1 MEPHEQS
8 AGGGRQFAAL
18 AGSNKMFN
26 QTIALAILAMVAS
39 RPLTAQAGSLP
50 RLRPEMLVTTGWL
63 AEHLSDPN
71 LVVLCVNSTPEFYSK
86 GHIPGA
92 RQIKLGDIAV
102 TRDGIP
108 NELPPVE
115 ELRKVFAAAGVSNSS
130 RVVLYGERSNLFAAR
145 AYFTLDYL
153 GVAGRAALLD
163 GGIEK
168 WTAEHRPLSTETPS
182 TETPKIKPSAL
193 TISLHPPILVD
204 TATMRDLAK
213 KDPATLTLIDARPA
227 KEFTGEQ
234 LSEDVAR
241 AGHIPGAS
249 SLFWMDML
257 VSREN
262 PVLKS
267 EAELRRMYAEAHAA
281 PGRHLV
287 TYCRTGMQSS
297 FDYFVA
303 KYLGYDPSMY
313 DASFYE
319 WSKKDLPAEISPKQ

>member
-1 MEPHEQS
+1 
-8 AGGGRQFAAL
+8 
-18 AGSNKMFN
+18 MFIR
-26 QTIALAILAMVAS
+26 TMALAILGLVAA
-39 RPLTAQAGSLP
+39 PTLAAQAGIVLTTAQAGIVPTTAQAGPIP
-50 RLRPEMLVTTGWL
+50 RLRPEMLVTTAWL
-63 AEHLSDPN
+63 ADHLRDPD
-71 LVVLCVNSTPEFYSK
+71 LVVLCVNSTPEFYSH

-115 ELRKVFAAAGVSNSS
+115 DLRKVFAAAGVGNSS

-168 WTAEHRPLSTETPS
+168 WTAEHRTLSTETPS
-182 TETPKIKPSAL
+182 TEMPKIKPAAL
-193 TISLHPPILVD
+193 TVSLRPEILVD
-204 TATMRDLAK
+204 TSAMRDLAK

-262 PVLKS
+262 PVLKP

-281 PGRHLV
+281 PGRQLV

-313 DASFYE
+313 DASFFE
-319 WSKKDLPAEISPKQ
+319 WSKKDLPAETSAKQ